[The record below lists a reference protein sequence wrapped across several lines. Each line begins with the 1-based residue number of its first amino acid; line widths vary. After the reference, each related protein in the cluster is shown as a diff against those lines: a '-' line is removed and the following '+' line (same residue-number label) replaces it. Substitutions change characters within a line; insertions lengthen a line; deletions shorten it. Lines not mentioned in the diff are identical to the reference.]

1 MNPSENRHL
10 LAACLW
16 AAATVIA
23 VASSDSSL
31 LRTILGV
38 PLVFVATGHV
48 LLRAMGVRSSSTL
61 EDLVCMAGLSLV
73 AGIAGGF
80 VLHASGLLTP
90 LGWAAWFG
98 TVVILASIIAA
109 RGRTVSDLP
118 EWQWPEG
125 LRARHVSAFLFAA
138 LLAAGAYA
146 VAVHDE
152 AAQQQFEFTELW
164 ILPSADGQ
172 LSVGLRS
179 GEARTQH
186 FDLEITIDGRPFAI
200 FPSLAVAPG
209 ESWTRQVQVPR
220 EARPQNAE
228 ARLLRLADLQLYR
241 RVSALVP
248 GS

>member
-1 MNPSENRHL
+1 MNSSDNRHI

-31 LRTILGV
+31 LRTVLGI
-38 PLVFVATGHV
+38 PLVLVASGHA
-48 LLRAMGVRSSSTL
+48 LLRAAGYRTRSTL
-61 EDLVCMAGLSLV
+61 EDLVCMAGMSLV

-80 VLHASGLLTP
+80 FLHASGLLTP

-98 TVVILASIIAA
+98 TVVVLASIIAA
-109 RGRTVSDLP
+109 RRRSAFGLP

-125 LRARHVSAFLFAA
+125 LRARHVTAFLFAA
-138 LLAAGAYA
+138 LLATIGYA
-146 VAVHDE
+146 LAVRDE
-152 AAQQQFEFTELW
+152 AAQKQFEFTELW

-179 GEARTQH
+179 GETRTQH

-200 FPSLAVAPG
+200 FPSLEVAPG

-228 ARLLRLADLQLYR
+228 AKLLKLADLQLYR

>member
-1 MNPSENRHL
+1 MTASDNRHL

-16 AAATVIA
+16 AAATILA
-23 VASSDSSL
+23 VAASDSSL
-31 LRTILGV
+31 LRTALCI
-38 PLVFVATGHV
+38 PLVFVATGHA
-48 LLRAMGVRSSSTL
+48 LLRASGVRPASTL
-61 EDLVCMAGLSLV
+61 EDLVCTAGLSLV
-73 AGIAGGF
+73 SAIAGGF
-80 VLHASGLLTP
+80 VLHASGMLTP

-98 TVVILASIIAA
+98 AVVVLAAIIAA
-109 RGRTVSDLP
+109 GRRGTSDRP

-125 LRARHVSAFLFAA
+125 LRARHVATGLFAA
-138 LLAAGAYA
+138 VLATSAYA

-164 ILPSADGQ
+164 MLSSQDGQ

-179 GEARTQH
+179 GERQTQH

-209 ESWTRQVQVPR
+209 ELWTRQVQVPR